1 MNPAINNSESAAGRV
16 GRCAFVPPPGATLLF
31 AAWQIA
37 RDAKGGIPALSH
49 LSTCQAQPN
58 HIEIFQPTHRGAT
71 IAPLFFSG

>member
-1 MNPAINNSESAAGRV
+1 MNPAINNSESAAGER
-16 GRCAFVPPPGATLLF
+16 GAALLSRRPGATLLF
-31 AAWQIA
+31 AAWQIT

-71 IAPLFFSG
+71 IAPLFSG